1 MEGKVMKKNTSI
13 EGIVETVRCPVVE
26 WVDEGDDGEWVDLV
40 ITHAGSVEGMRIGF
54 NEESFKQFVNK
65 VIEKSGWELDALSN
79 LQAKHDA
86 LLELSE
92 RRRVLLAQMLMAM
105 LGAEDNVLGVESV
118 SLPIAADSPSDTAL
132 FAWAEL
138 VKFLKGRS

>member
-1 MEGKVMKKNTSI
+1 MKKNTSI
-13 EGIVETVRCPVVE
+13 ERVEMVRCPVVD

-79 LQAKHDA
+79 LQANAK
-86 LLELSE
+86 LVELSE

-105 LGAEDNVLGVESV
+105 LGAEDNVLGVETV
-118 SLPIAADSPSDTAL
+118 TIAADSPSGA
-132 FAWAEL
+132 AAAAGAEL
-138 VKFLKGRS
+138 VKFLTGR

>member
-1 MEGKVMKKNTSI
+1 MKKNTSI
-13 EGIVETVRCPVVE
+13 EGIVETVHYPVVD

-40 ITHAGSVEGMRIGF
+40 ITRAGSVEGMRIGF

-118 SLPIAADSPSDTAL
+118 SLPIAADSPSDAAML
-132 FAWAEL
+132 AWTEL